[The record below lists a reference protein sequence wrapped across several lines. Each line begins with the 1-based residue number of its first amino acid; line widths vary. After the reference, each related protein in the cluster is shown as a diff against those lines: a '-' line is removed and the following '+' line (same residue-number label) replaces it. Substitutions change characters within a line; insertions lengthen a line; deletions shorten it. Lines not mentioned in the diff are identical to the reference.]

1 MNYCI
6 EVAGLAYQFS
16 DNTPVLKDIQLRVP
30 QGAIY
35 GFLGPNGAGKTT
47 TLRLITGL
55 LRMQKGTVQILG
67 RSFREHRLE
76 ILRQTGSLIES
87 PAIYEHLSAA
97 ENLLV
102 LQRIYQCPK
111 SNIMEVLQTVGL
123 AAVSNKKAGQ
133 FSLGMKQR
141 LALAMAMLHHPKL
154 LILDEPTNGLDP
166 NGIIEMRDLLKKINR
181 EQGISILIS
190 SHLLPEIERLATH
203 LGIISKGRMV
213 FEGSLEQ
220 LSGLRQQVR
229 GYLLD
234 TTDNAAA
241 LELLAAQ
248 EIPVVTDTGRIQVPA
263 LPVAAIAELN
273 SQLVQQGIG
282 VYGIQPVKNDLETIF
297 MDLIQA

>member
-1 MNYCI
+1 MDYCI
-6 EVAGLAYQFS
+6 EVADLAYQFR
-16 DNTPVLKDIQLRVP
+16 DGTPVLQNIALRVP

-55 LRMQKGTVQILG
+55 LRMQAGVVHILG
-67 RSFREHRLE
+67 QPFREHRLE
-76 ILRQTGSLIES
+76 VLRQTGCLIES

-111 SNIMEVLQTVGL
+111 SGIMEVLQTVGL
-123 AAVSNKKAGQ
+123 AAVANKKAGQ

-141 LALAMAMLHHPKL
+141 LALAMALLHRPRL

-166 NGIIEMRDLLKKINR
+166 NGIIEMRELLKKINR
-181 EQGISILIS
+181 EQGTSILIS
-190 SHLLPEIERLATH
+190 SHLLPEVERLATH
-203 LGIISKGRMV
+203 IGIISQGRMV

-220 LSGLRQQVR
+220 LAGLRQQVR

-234 TTDNAAA
+234 TTNNAAA
-241 LELLAAQ
+241 LELLAARNV
-248 EIPVVTDTGRIQVPA
+248 PVVADTGRIQLPP

-273 SQLVQQGIG
+273 SHLVQRGIG
-282 VYGIQPVKNDLETIF
+282 VFGIQPVKNDLETIF
-297 MDLIQA
+297 MDLIQS

>member
-1 MNYCI
+1 MKYCV
-6 EVAGLAYQFS
+6 EVSGLAYQFGKG
-16 DNTPVLKDIQLRVP
+16 DPVLRDIQLQVP

-55 LRMQKGTVQILG
+55 LRMQAGSVQVLG
-67 RSFREHRLE
+67 QSFPRHRLD
-76 ILRQTGSLIES
+76 ILRQVGCLIES
-87 PAIYEHLSAA
+87 PAIYEHLSAT

-102 LQRIYQCPK
+102 LQRIYQCPR
-111 SNIMEVLQTVGL
+111 SYIADALQTVGL
-123 AAVSNKKAGQ
+123 AAVAGKKAGQ

-141 LALAMAMLHHPKL
+141 LALAMALLHRPKL

-166 NGIIEMRDLLKKINR
+166 NGIIEMRELLKKINR

-203 LGIISKGRMV
+203 IGIISKGRMV

-220 LSGLRQQVR
+220 LSGLRQQVQ
-229 GYLLD
+229 GCLLD
-234 TTDNAAA
+234 TTDNTAA
-241 LELLAAQ
+241 LQLLSTY
-248 EIPVVTDTGRIQVPA
+248 EICVVTDTGRIQLPA

-273 SQLVQQGIG
+273 THLVQRGIG

-297 MDLIQA
+297 MDLVNA

>member
-1 MNYCI
+1 MAYCI
-6 EVAGLAYQFS
+6 EVAGLAYQFR
-16 DNTPVLKDIQLRVP
+16 DKTPVLQDIQLKVP

-55 LRMQKGTVQILG
+55 LRMQTGNVQVLG
-67 RSFREHRLE
+67 KSFRQHRLE
-76 ILRQTGSLIES
+76 ILRQTGCLIES

-97 ENLLV
+97 DNLLV
-102 LQRIYQCPK
+102 LQHIYQCPK
-111 SNIMEVLQTVGL
+111 ANIMEALNTVGL
-123 AAVSNKKAGQ
+123 QAVRDKKAGQ

-141 LALAMAMLHHPKL
+141 LALAMALLHHPRL

-166 NGIIEMRDLLKKINR
+166 NGIIEMRELLKKINR

-190 SHLLPEIERLATH
+190 SHLLPEIEKLATH
-203 LGIISKGRMV
+203 IGIISKGRMV

-229 GYLLD
+229 GYLLE
-234 TTDNAAA
+234 TTDNAVAA
-241 LELLAAQ
+241 KLLSARD
-248 EIPVVTDTGRIQVPA
+248 IPIVTDTEGIQLPA
-263 LPVAAIAELN
+263 LPVAVITELN
-273 SQLVQQGIG
+273 SQLVQRGIG

-297 MDLIQA
+297 MDLIQP

>member
-1 MNYCI
+1 MEYCI
-6 EVAGLAYQFS
+6 EVSGLAYQFS
-16 DNTPVLKDIQLRVP
+16 DKTPALQDIQIKVP

-55 LRMQKGTVQILG
+55 LRMQTGSVQVLG
-67 RSFREHRLE
+67 QPFRQHRLD
-76 ILRQTGSLIES
+76 ILRQTGCLIES

-97 ENLLV
+97 DNLRI

-111 SNIMEVLQTVGL
+111 SNIMETLQTVGL
-123 AAVSNKKAGQ
+123 EAVHHKKAGQ

-141 LALAMAMLHHPKL
+141 LALAMAMLHRPKL

-166 NGIIEMRDLLKKINR
+166 NGIIEMRTLLKKINK

-203 LGIISKGRMV
+203 IGIISRGRMV

-220 LSGLRQQVR
+220 LAGLRQQVK

-241 LELLAAQ
+241 LEFLSTQ
-248 EIPVVTDTGRIQVPA
+248 EIPFVTDTNRIQLPA

-273 SQLVQQGIG
+273 SRLVQHGIG

-297 MDLIQA
+297 MDLIQV

>member
-1 MNYCI
+1 MAYCI
-6 EVAGLAYQFS
+6 EVAGLAYQFR
-16 DNTPVLKDIQLRVP
+16 DKTPVLQDIQLKVP

-55 LRMQKGTVQILG
+55 LRMQTGNVQVLG
-67 RSFREHRLE
+67 KSFRQHRLE
-76 ILRQTGSLIES
+76 ILRQTGCLIES

-97 ENLLV
+97 DNLLV

-111 SNIMEVLQTVGL
+111 ANIMEALNTVGL
-123 AAVSNKKAGQ
+123 QAVRDKKAGQ

-141 LALAMAMLHHPKL
+141 LALAMALLHHPRL

-166 NGIIEMRDLLKKINR
+166 NGIIEMRELLKKINR

-190 SHLLPEIERLATH
+190 SHLLPEIEKLATH
-203 LGIISKGRMV
+203 IGIISKGRMV

-220 LSGLRQQVR
+220 LSGLRRQVR
-229 GYLLD
+229 GYLLE
-234 TTDNAAA
+234 TTDNAVAA
-241 LELLAAQ
+241 KLLSARD
-248 EIPVVTDTGRIQVPA
+248 IPIVTDTEGIQLPA
-263 LPVAAIAELN
+263 LPVAVITELN
-273 SQLVQQGIG
+273 SQLVQRGIG

-297 MDLIQA
+297 MDLIQP

>member
-1 MNYCI
+1 MDYCI
-6 EVAGLAYQFS
+6 EVADLAYQFT
-16 DNTPVLKDIQLRVP
+16 DGTPVLQNIALRVP

-55 LRMQKGTVQILG
+55 LRMQAGAVHILG
-67 RSFREHRLE
+67 QPFREHRLE
-76 ILRQTGSLIES
+76 VLRQTGCLIES

-111 SNIMEVLQTVGL
+111 SGIMEVLQTVGL
-123 AAVSNKKAGQ
+123 AAVANKKAGQ

-141 LALAMAMLHHPKL
+141 LALAMALLHRPRL

-166 NGIIEMRDLLKKINR
+166 NGIIEMRELLKKINR
-181 EQGISILIS
+181 GQGTSILIS
-190 SHLLPEIERLATH
+190 SHLLSEVERLATH
-203 LGIISKGRMV
+203 IGIISQGRMV

-220 LSGLRQQVR
+220 LAGLRQQVR

-234 TTDNAAA
+234 TTNNAAA
-241 LELLAAQ
+241 LELLAARNV
-248 EIPVVTDTGRIQVPA
+248 PVVADTGRIQLPA

-273 SQLVQQGIG
+273 SHLVQRGIG
-282 VYGIQPVKNDLETIF
+282 VFGIQPVKNDLETIF
-297 MDLIQA
+297 MDLIQS

>member
-1 MNYCI
+1 MAYCI
-6 EVAGLAYQFS
+6 EVAGLAYQFR
-16 DNTPVLKDIQLRVP
+16 DKTPVLQDIQLKVP

-55 LRMQKGTVQILG
+55 LRMQTGNVQVLG
-67 RSFREHRLE
+67 KSFRQHRLE
-76 ILRQTGSLIES
+76 ILRQTGCLIES

-97 ENLLV
+97 DNLLV
-102 LQRIYQCPK
+102 LQHIYQCPK
-111 SNIMEVLQTVGL
+111 ANIMEALNTVGL
-123 AAVSNKKAGQ
+123 QAVRDKKAGQ

-141 LALAMAMLHHPKL
+141 LALAMALLHHPRL

-166 NGIIEMRDLLKKINR
+166 NGIIEMRELLKKINR

-190 SHLLPEIERLATH
+190 SHLLPEIEKLATH
-203 LGIISKGRMV
+203 IGIISKGRMV

-229 GYLLD
+229 GYLLE
-234 TTDNAAA
+234 TTDNAVAA
-241 LELLAAQ
+241 KLLSARDLP
-248 EIPVVTDTGRIQVPA
+248 IVTDTEGIQLPA
-263 LPVAAIAELN
+263 LPVAVITELN
-273 SQLVQQGIG
+273 SQLVQRGIG

-297 MDLIQA
+297 MDLIQP

>member
-1 MNYCI
+1 MAYCI
-6 EVAGLAYQFS
+6 EVAGLAYQFR
-16 DNTPVLKDIQLRVP
+16 DKTPVLQDIQLKVP

-55 LRMQKGTVQILG
+55 LRMQTGNVQVLG
-67 RSFREHRLE
+67 KSFRQHRLE
-76 ILRQTGSLIES
+76 ILRQTGCLIES

-97 ENLLV
+97 DNLLV

-111 SNIMEVLQTVGL
+111 ANIMEALNTVGL
-123 AAVSNKKAGQ
+123 QAVRDKRAGQ

-141 LALAMAMLHHPKL
+141 LALAMALLHHPRL

-166 NGIIEMRDLLKKINR
+166 NGIIEMRELLKKINR

-190 SHLLPEIERLATH
+190 SHLLPEIEKLATH
-203 LGIISKGRMV
+203 IGIISKGRMV

-229 GYLLD
+229 GYLLE
-234 TTDNAAA
+234 TTDNAVAA
-241 LELLAAQ
+241 KLLSARD
-248 EIPVVTDTGRIQVPA
+248 IPIVTDTEGIQLPA
-263 LPVAAIAELN
+263 LPVAVITELN
-273 SQLVQQGIG
+273 SQLVQRGIG

-297 MDLIQA
+297 MDLIQP